1 MFLDVVASA
10 YSVLALDTVGRLD
23 RELATL
29 AAYVD
34 DVRDLLCRDA
44 RGSLVVQAVARV
56 IVNAQ
61 HLRSQA
67 HDAAA
72 GVDADSIEIRERAL
86 RARMNIIVRALYAL
100 KQNERWMP
108 QEAFGGRF
116 RSLRE
121 FNLHVVDYVA
131 QVHACWLEQRDPE
144 QPADRVA
151 QRTII
156 YAALDDAEIAFERLG
171 RDDAVQQFLS
181 VGASSACEAIATA
194 CRELATTVGA
204 ALRAATGEA
213 AGRHPAKSLAGRS
226 AS

>member
-1 MFLDVVASA
+1 MFLDVVAST

-67 HDAAA
+67 HDAAT

-86 RARMNIIVRALYAL
+86 RARINIIVRALYAL

-121 FNLHVVDYVA
+121 FSLHVVDYVA
-131 QVHACWLEQRDPE
+131 QVHACWLEQRDP
-144 QPADRVA
+144 QQRVDRAA
-151 QRTII
+151 QRTIA

-171 RDDAVQQFLS
+171 RDLAVQQFLQ
-181 VGASSACEAIATA
+181 VGASSACEAIGTA
-194 CRELATTVGA
+194 CRELSITVGIA
-204 ALRAATGEA
+204 LHASSGEPTALR
-213 AGRHPAKSLAGRS
+213 PANRS